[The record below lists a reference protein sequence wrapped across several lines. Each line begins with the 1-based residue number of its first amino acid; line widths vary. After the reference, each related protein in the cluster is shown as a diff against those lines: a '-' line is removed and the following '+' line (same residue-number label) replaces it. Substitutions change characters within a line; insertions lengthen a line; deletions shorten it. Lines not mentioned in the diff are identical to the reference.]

1 MKGDGYPPLAAGER
15 RPVYTRPMLE
25 RAFTTAFRNFS
36 TLFLMVALFT
46 VPLHVGYS
54 YWFREVIEVRE
65 IHSSIE
71 GFPSYRQ
78 VKNVGPDQL
87 RTARLA
93 YLGLSLLEL
102 ALLLPLLVRATARV
116 IEVDAAAGVPTIP
129 NALRAGLR
137 RARGTFR
144 GLIGAL
150 PSVLIAAV
158 LALAIGWLFERVAL
172 LVVEAVPDE
181 HAWPLVGA
189 IQGCSRALAAP
200 FVMVAIAAGLASA
213 KEVPPDR
220 PT

>member
-1 MKGDGYPPLAAGER
+1 
-15 RPVYTRPMLE
+15 MLE
-25 RAFTTAFRNFS
+25 RAFTAAWRNFS
-36 TLFLMVALFT
+36 TLFLLVALFT

-54 YWFREVIEVRE
+54 YLFRDVIEVRE

-78 VKNVGPDQL
+78 VKNVGADQL

-102 ALLLPLLVRATARV
+102 ALLLPVLVRATARV
-116 IEVDAAAGVPTIP
+116 IEVDAAGGVPTIP
-129 NALRAGLR
+129 TASRAVLR
-137 RARGTFR
+137 RTRGSLR
-144 GLIGAL
+144 DLIGAL
-150 PSVLIAAV
+150 PPVLMAAV
-158 LALAIGWLFERVAL
+158 LALAIGWLFERAAL
-172 LVVEAVPDE
+172 LGVEVVPDE

-189 IQGCSRALAAP
+189 IQGCARGVAAP
-200 FVMVAIAAGLASA
+200 FLLVALSFGLASA

>member
-1 MKGDGYPPLAAGER
+1 
-15 RPVYTRPMLE
+15 MLE
-25 RAFTTAFRNFS
+25 RAFTAAFRNFS

-54 YWFREVIEVRE
+54 YFFRDVIEVRE

-87 RTARLA
+87 RTSRLA

-116 IEVDAAAGVPTIP
+116 IDVDAARGVPTIP
-129 NALRAGLR
+129 NSLRAGLR
-137 RARGTFR
+137 RTRGSLR

-150 PSVLIAAV
+150 PSVLMAAL
-158 LALAIGWLFERVAL
+158 LALAIGWLFENAAL

-189 IQGCSRALAAP
+189 IQGCARAVAVP
-200 FVMVAIAAGLASA
+200 FLLVAIASGLAGA